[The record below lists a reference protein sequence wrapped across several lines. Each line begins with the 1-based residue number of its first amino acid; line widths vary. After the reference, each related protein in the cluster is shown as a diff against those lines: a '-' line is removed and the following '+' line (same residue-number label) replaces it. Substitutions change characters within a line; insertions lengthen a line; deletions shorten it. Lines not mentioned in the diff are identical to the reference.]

1 MSQEKQPQL
10 SLTGTQK
17 SGILMMQLGEEGAAE
32 ILKNLSPK
40 EAKILGREMYSV
52 RDVRQETVNVILN
65 EFLDIVREQT
75 GLGFGTEGY
84 IQNVF
89 QKALGE
95 EKAETILSRITP
107 TESQK
112 PIDLLEWMDARSI
125 AELISTEHPQ
135 IISLVLSY
143 LDHDLAAEVL
153 TLIPEELRSEIITR
167 IATLETVQPDA
178 LLNLQE
184 ILKQKFKQ
192 NSAIKATK
200 IGGIEAAAKIMNFI
214 NANVEQKVLQQIK
227 ESDSDLLAAIQDQ
240 MFVFDNLGLS
250 EERDLQTLLREI
262 EEDTL
267 ILALKGV
274 DEVLRDKLLSCVSKK
289 AAANIRDEISIMGP
303 VKLSEVQKAQ
313 KEIIATARQLAEEGK
328 MILAGTGGEEMV

>member
-1 MSQEKQPQL
+1 
-10 SLTGTQK
+10 
-17 SGILMMQLGEEGAAE
+17 
-32 ILKNLSPK
+32 
-40 EAKILGREMYSV
+40 MYSV

>member
-1 MSQEKQPQL
+1 ML
-10 SLTGTQK
+10 
-17 SGILMMQLGEEGAAE
+17 LGEEGAAE